1 MEKGELGREK
11 MVGNG
16 VGGIVNSEDD
26 EEWRKGDWE

>member
-1 MEKGELGREK
+1 

-16 VGGIVNSEDD
+16 ERGIVNSEDD